1 MDSNSCNGN
10 VWRSRAGEW
19 GGNEVPV
26 EGENEWILNL
36 MGGEESYEVP
46 VEGRYWTG
54 GDGRRYCDDVV
65 MVSNE
70 QIIRLCIIVRI
81 LTSILTMSLVLTG
94 YVCAMY
100 DVLQVLVNMRTSQ
113 ETTNRAW
120 VVCGAVSDGG
130 VNTASTETMV
140 NDNDFDH
147 NTSSLLNGSNNE
159 AVRRGDIT
167 LEPEDGEQKT
177 QDDGDVMQFN
187 LEQTD
192 ESIQ

>member
-1 MDSNSCNGN
+1 
-10 VWRSRAGEW
+10 
-19 GGNEVPV
+19 
-26 EGENEWILNL
+26 
-36 MGGEESYEVP
+36 
-46 VEGRYWTG
+46 
-54 GDGRRYCDDVV
+54 
-65 MVSNE
+65 
-70 QIIRLCIIVRI
+70 
-81 LTSILTMSLVLTG
+81 
-94 YVCAMY
+94 MY

-113 ETTNRAW
+113 ETTNRAR

-167 LEPEDGEQKT
+167 LELDDGEQKT

-192 ESIQ
+192 ECTQ